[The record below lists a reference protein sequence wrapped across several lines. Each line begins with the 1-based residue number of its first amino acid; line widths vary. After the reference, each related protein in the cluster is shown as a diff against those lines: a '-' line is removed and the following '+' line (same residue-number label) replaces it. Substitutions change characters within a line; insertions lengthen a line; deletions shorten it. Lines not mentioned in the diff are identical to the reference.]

1 MTKKEMHS
9 WDSRIQWLRRQADQA
24 YVLDLDSNTWAVNI
38 PCLSQKFNTLSGA
51 LHNITNDDLRQ
62 RYGNLTYQA
71 IPGIDPKIMTRM
83 DDYLRDH
90 NYTDFQFFDF
100 GGRALVFRLR
110 DQRSL
115 ETCVVRVEVDHSC
128 RQIRPAHNT
137 VLQPRLSN
145 QSIIGNFADIKI
157 EVMPEIVPLTK
168 LPARI
173 LCQNNNDLYR
183 AFTSAIVG
191 ISWATNLT
199 YHAEMFDFDA
209 EPQNVGVLPSGRV
222 VTLDPEIE
230 VGVDARLRRQRFNE
244 GYRRLKP
251 HQIEQLYGIL
261 PLNP

>member
-1 MTKKEMHS
+1 MIKKEMYS
-9 WDSRIQWLRRQADQA
+9 WASRIEWLRRQADQA
-24 YVLDLDSNTWAVNI
+24 YTLDLDSNTWAVNL
-38 PCLSQKFNTLSGA
+38 PCLSPKFNTLSGA
-51 LHNITNDDLRQ
+51 LKNIPDEALRQ
-62 RYGNLTYQA
+62 RYGNLTYQT
-71 IPGIDPKIMTRM
+71 IPTIDPKIMARM
-83 DDYLRDH
+83 SDFLHDH
-90 NYTDFQFFDF
+90 HYSDFQFFDF

-128 RQIRPAHNT
+128 RQIRPVHGT

-145 QSIIGNFADIKI
+145 QSIIGDFADIKI

-199 YHAEMFDFDA
+199 YRAEMFDFDA

-222 VTLDPEIE
+222 ATLDPEIE
-230 VGVDARLRRQRFNE
+230 IGAGARERRHRFNT

-251 HQIEQLYGIL
+251 HQIEQLYGFS